1 MKDNKKKKK
10 QEQVEEPQRPK
21 KERVE
26 VWVPVSHKNLTSS
39 HDIEWPEFTSE
50 KERIRA
56 NSLRFK
62 NTPIS
67 EAMCGISETSVEA
80 PEIPVTPVIGSIF
93 NITVNKHGKVVSFS
107 GFSSKETIVC
117 RNNLTRYTNLELT
130 NRVVAAKV
138 VAHDK
143 LRQTVTIDIL
153 QPMFEEWVNAIV
165 ADKTIQYN
173 VKAPKTVTVHNLKL
187 ANGGFIGKAEVP
199 LLSEFVGEPYTVD
212 AFIPGSQ
219 IVLNIEEDFE
229 KWNGKTVDTFI
240 AGYTTKPG
248 SVNQM
253 SLICSRKALLN
264 FSGNL
269 SKIQLFSDYCENNKK
284 WKAFTKSE
292 FVGTI
297 TGVIDSS
304 KKTGVFVEIPLFNIT
319 GMISTEAKDL
329 VNFKKG
335 AEVKARIT
343 DFEQMLTYNPTNGNT
358 EHAIPY
364 VIEDGCLKSCIL
376 KPVLELA

>member
-1 MKDNKKKKK
+1 
-10 QEQVEEPQRPK
+10 
-21 KERVE
+21 
-26 VWVPVSHKNLTSS
+26 
-39 HDIEWPEFTSE
+39 
-50 KERIRA
+50 
-56 NSLRFK
+56 
-62 NTPIS
+62 
-67 EAMCGISETSVEA
+67 
-80 PEIPVTPVIGSIF
+80 
-93 NITVNKHGKVVSFS
+93 
-107 GFSSKETIVC
+107 
-117 RNNLTRYTNLELT
+117 
-130 NRVVAAKV
+130 
-138 VAHDK
+138 
-143 LRQTVTIDIL
+143 
-153 QPMFEEWVNAIV
+153 
-165 ADKTIQYN
+165 
-173 VKAPKTVTVHNLKL
+173 
-187 ANGGFIGKAEVP
+187 
-199 LLSEFVGEPYTVD
+199 
-212 AFIPGSQ
+212 
-219 IVLNIEEDFE
+219 
-229 KWNGKTVDTFI
+229 
-240 AGYTTKPG
+240 
-248 SVNQM
+248 M

-304 KKTGVFVEIPLFNIT
+304 KKTGVFVEIPVFNIT

-335 AEVKARIT
+335 AEVKVRIT